1 MPKSLPIPATK
12 QHLNFYGYP
21 LSADDFF
28 RLQKGNRSICLQ
40 KIDTQMEWIFNG
52 NTRSIQPL
60 PIHVMEAVVLLAHW
74 SLPNSMC
81 HISLVLC
88 LKNGAFNKYTST
100 GAFAGAQKR
109 KSINFLAYFPEDL

>member
-88 LKNGAFNKYTST
+88 LKMVLLSNTLQRGLLPAH
-100 GAFAGAQKR
+100 KR
-109 KSINFLAYFPEDL
+109 GKSINFLAYFPEDL